1 MSSFAGTNSRCFT
14 TFSIDCSP
22 HTARLKGAAGP
33 SSGTPVPSLLARF
46 VMTPGARAGINLSV
60 FTALHIDCWIES
72 LQYILCT
79 INVHMHLILSL
90 SSSYWLHA
98 GLINNSLLLWGNK
111 RNIFCLWNKTWSQ
124 FKLYCIVR
132 NILRCVSVMRCCIL
146 YIGGNCHLISYSLL
160 STPTTI
166 QQKKELIKYEG

>member
-22 HTARLKGAAGP
+22 HTARLKGAEGP
-33 SSGTPVPSLLARF
+33 SSGTPVLARF

-98 GLINNSLLLWGNK
+98 GLINNSLLLWRNK
-111 RNIFCLWNKTWSQ
+111 RHIFWLWSKTWSQ
-124 FKLYCIVR
+124 FRLYCIVR

-160 STPTTI
+160 STPTTK
-166 QQKKELIKYEG
+166 QQKK

>member
-1 MSSFAGTNSRCFT
+1 MVPFEVTSTEVGKSIQTTHQLSATMSSFAGTNSRCFT

-22 HTARLKGAAGP
+22 HAARLKGAEGP
-33 SSGTPVPSLLARF
+33 SNSATPVPSVLARF

-98 GLINNSLLLWGNK
+98 ELINNSLLLWRNK
-111 RNIFCLWNKTWSQ
+111 RNIF
-124 FKLYCIVR
+124 YCKAKPD
-132 NILRCVSVMRCCIL
+132 L
-146 YIGGNCHLISYSLL
+146 SLNFIAL
-160 STPTTI
+160 FVI
-166 QQKKELIKYEG
+166 F